1 MAIKTI
7 VFQVGYE
14 SDQTSTVAAEAA
26 IASNLQH
33 ANIVATYSHD
43 ICKLAAPSM
52 RNELALYK
60 FFLIQEFCNGGSMA
74 GMLDSGALKPQ
85 QLPQRWAPLTNVLR
99 GVAAGMCHMHAKRIC
114 HGDLNPSNIL
124 FKVWLAFVFVAPA
137 SRQTERA
144 STSTMSSDPSSC
156 WPSSH
161 SSCCSGGP
169 L

>member
-1 MAIKTI
+1 MTLRCPGQWRGLEVAIKTI
-7 VFQVGYE
+7 IFQVGQA
-14 SDQTSTVAAEAA
+14 SDQTATVAAEAA

-43 ICKLAAPSM
+43 ICQIAAPSM

-85 QLPQRWAPLTNVLR
+85 QLPRRWLPLTSLLR
-99 GVAAGMCHMHAKRIC
+99 GTAAGMCHMHAKRIC

-124 FKVWLAFVFVAPA
+124 FKVL
-137 SRQTERA
+137 T
-144 STSTMSSDPSSC
+144 
-156 WPSSH
+156 
-161 SSCCSGGP
+161 P
-169 L
+169 LLRSYSYWFP